1 MFDFKSIDIKSLIT
15 EALDIERARKTVV
28 SVQVLL
34 DETASPEFQVF
45 VRSGFSSSSVNSRLT
60 VGYYPSQDISVME
73 GTDLVVMAAGQTSE
87 TGAIAATIRQADIPV
102 LVIAEHGN
110 QVIQSAKDAGH
121 PLPSDALISLPAGQP
136 LDEEIKGKLADK
148 IGSWI
153 IDHDR
158 EKRLSFSLAYPF
170 VRRPLA
176 QDAIQLTAAQN
187 AGIGVLVFVP
197 GADLPVMTLN
207 QIKMVLQIA
216 AAYGEPLDKD
226 RIKEIIP
233 TIAGALVCRG
243 IARKVAGFVPALGW
257 LVKGGMG
264 YLARSRSVKQ
274 RSRISSRAVASLA
287 LLACSR
293 RQAMQLP
300 MPR

>member
-110 QVIQSAKDAGH
+110 QVIQSAKMQVIRFRA
-121 PLPSDALISLPAGQP
+121 DALISLPAGQP
-136 LDEEIKGKLADK
+136 A
-148 IGSWI
+148 
-153 IDHDR
+153 
-158 EKRLSFSLAYPF
+158 
-170 VRRPLA
+170 RRRD
-176 QDAIQLTAAQN
+176 Q
-187 AGIGVLVFVP
+187 G
-197 GADLPVMTLN
+197 
-207 QIKMVLQIA
+207 
-216 AAYGEPLDKD
+216 
-226 RIKEIIP
+226 
-233 TIAGALVCRG
+233 
-243 IARKVAGFVPALGW
+243 
-257 LVKGGMG
+257 
-264 YLARSRSVKQ
+264 
-274 RSRISSRAVASLA
+274 
-287 LLACSR
+287 
-293 RQAMQLP
+293 
-300 MPR
+300 

>member
-110 QVIQSAKDAGH
+110 QVI
-121 PLPSDALISLPAGQP
+121 
-136 LDEEIKGKLADK
+136 
-148 IGSWI
+148 
-153 IDHDR
+153 
-158 EKRLSFSLAYPF
+158 
-170 VRRPLA
+170 
-176 QDAIQLTAAQN
+176 
-187 AGIGVLVFVP
+187 
-197 GADLPVMTLN
+197 
-207 QIKMVLQIA
+207 
-216 AAYGEPLDKD
+216 
-226 RIKEIIP
+226 
-233 TIAGALVCRG
+233 
-243 IARKVAGFVPALGW
+243 
-257 LVKGGMG
+257 
-264 YLARSRSVKQ
+264 
-274 RSRISSRAVASLA
+274 
-287 LLACSR
+287 
-293 RQAMQLP
+293 
-300 MPR
+300 

>member
-110 QVIQSAKDAGH
+110 QVIQSAKGSSASERCAH
-121 PLPSDALISLPAGQP
+121 
-136 LDEEIKGKLADK
+136 LA
-148 IGSWI
+148 SC
-153 IDHDR
+153 R
-158 EKRLSFSLAYPF
+158 
-170 VRRPLA
+170 
-176 QDAIQLTAAQN
+176 
-187 AGIGVLVFVP
+187 
-197 GADLPVMTLN
+197 
-207 QIKMVLQIA
+207 A
-216 AAYGEPLDKD
+216 AA
-226 RIKEIIP
+226 
-233 TIAGALVCRG
+233 
-243 IARKVAGFVPALGW
+243 
-257 LVKGGMG
+257 
-264 YLARSRSVKQ
+264 
-274 RSRISSRAVASLA
+274 
-287 LLACSR
+287 R
-293 RQAMQLP
+293 RRDQG
-300 MPR
+300 

>member
-60 VGYYPSQDISVME
+60 VGYYPSQDISGRTE

-121 PLPSDALISLPAGQP
+121 PLPS
-136 LDEEIKGKLADK
+136 
-148 IGSWI
+148 
-153 IDHDR
+153 
-158 EKRLSFSLAYPF
+158 
-170 VRRPLA
+170 
-176 QDAIQLTAAQN
+176 
-187 AGIGVLVFVP
+187 
-197 GADLPVMTLN
+197 
-207 QIKMVLQIA
+207 
-216 AAYGEPLDKD
+216 
-226 RIKEIIP
+226 
-233 TIAGALVCRG
+233 
-243 IARKVAGFVPALGW
+243 
-257 LVKGGMG
+257 
-264 YLARSRSVKQ
+264 
-274 RSRISSRAVASLA
+274 
-287 LLACSR
+287 
-293 RQAMQLP
+293 
-300 MPR
+300 

>member
-73 GTDLVVMAAGQTSE
+73 GTDLVVMGGRPDFGDWARS
-87 TGAIAATIRQADIPV
+87 RQPSVKQISPV

-153 IDHDR
+153 IGSRPR
-158 EKRLSFSLAYPF
+158 EALVVLVGLS
-170 VRRPLA
+170 VRSSSARA
-176 QDAIQLTAAQN
+176 RCDSAHRCAECRH
-187 AGIGVLVFVP
+187 GVLVF
-197 GADLPVMTLN
+197 
-207 QIKMVLQIA
+207 
-216 AAYGEPLDKD
+216 
-226 RIKEIIP
+226 
-233 TIAGALVCRG
+233 
-243 IARKVAGFVPALGW
+243 
-257 LVKGGMG
+257 
-264 YLARSRSVKQ
+264 RSRCRSARYDAQ
-274 RSRISSRAVASLA
+274 SRSRWCFRLLQRMANRSIRIVSRRSFLLSLAHSCAVASRVRL
-287 LLACSR
+287 
-293 RQAMQLP
+293 QASCL
-300 MPR
+300 RSAGS

>member
-1 MFDFKSIDIKSLIT
+1 M
-15 EALDIERARKTVV
+15 
-28 SVQVLL
+28 
-34 DETASPEFQVF
+34 
-45 VRSGFSSSSVNSRLT
+45 
-60 VGYYPSQDISVME
+60 
-73 GTDLVVMAAGQTSE
+73 VMAAGQTSE

-153 IDHDR
+153 IDRRPR
-158 EKRLSFSLAYPF
+158 EALVVLSLAYPF

-176 QDAIQLTAAQN
+176 QDAIQLAAAQN

-264 YLARSRSVKQ
+264 YLGTLAIGEAALTYFEQGGSIAGVAGMLSQAGNAASDAAMKIRNQRAYQVVSDAAGPVAR
-274 RSRISSRAVASLA
+274 RAASKAVGVAGDVAQSA
-287 LLACSR
+287 LKG
-293 RQAMQLP
+293 AMDY
-300 MPR
+300 RKRNRGAKN

>member
-110 QVIQSAKDAGH
+110 RVIQSAKDAGH
-121 PLPSDALISLPAGQP
+121 PLPSPM
-136 LDEEIKGKLADK
+136 
-148 IGSWI
+148 
-153 IDHDR
+153 
-158 EKRLSFSLAYPF
+158 RLSRFPQGSHSTKRSRA
-170 VRRPLA
+170 
-176 QDAIQLTAAQN
+176 N
-187 AGIGVLVFVP
+187 
-197 GADLPVMTLN
+197 LPIRSVHGSS
-207 QIKMVLQIA
+207 I
-216 AAYGEPLDKD
+216 
-226 RIKEIIP
+226 
-233 TIAGALVCRG
+233 TIARSACRSRWPIRSFVVRSRKMRFSSLLRRMPALVCLCS
-243 IARKVAGFVPALGW
+243 F
-257 LVKGGMG
+257 
-264 YLARSRSVKQ
+264 LAP
-274 RSRISSRAVASLA
+274 ICPL
-287 LLACSR
+287 
-293 RQAMQLP
+293 
-300 MPR
+300 

>member
-136 LDEEIKGKLADK
+136 LDEEIKGNLADK

-207 QIKMVLQIA
+207 QIKMVLQM
-216 AAYGEPLDKD
+216 L
-226 RIKEIIP
+226 R
-233 TIAGALVCRG
+233 
-243 IARKVAGFVPALGW
+243 
-257 LVKGGMG
+257 
-264 YLARSRSVKQ
+264 
-274 RSRISSRAVASLA
+274 
-287 LLACSR
+287 
-293 RQAMQLP
+293 
-300 MPR
+300 